1 MNIAFA
7 TFFVFLLHFSCIL
20 NIIHIS
26 LHKGG
31 NSMRKNIYSNEN
43 SQYKI
48 IAVDDES
55 GILDSLKVFLTKA
68 RL

>member
-1 MNIAFA
+1 
-7 TFFVFLLHFSCIL
+7 
-20 NIIHIS
+20 
-26 LHKGG
+26 
-31 NSMRKNIYSNEN
+31 MRKNIYSNEN

-55 GILDSLKVFLTKA
+55 GVLDSLKVFLSKA

>member
-1 MNIAFA
+1 
-7 TFFVFLLHFSCIL
+7 
-20 NIIHIS
+20 
-26 LHKGG
+26 
-31 NSMRKNIYSNEN
+31 MRKNIHSIEN

-68 RL
+68 RI